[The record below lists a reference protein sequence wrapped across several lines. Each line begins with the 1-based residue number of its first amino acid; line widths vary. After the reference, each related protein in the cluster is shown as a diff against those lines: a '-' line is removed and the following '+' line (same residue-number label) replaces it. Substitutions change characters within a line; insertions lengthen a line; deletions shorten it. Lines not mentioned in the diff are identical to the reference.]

1 MQKIR
6 WGIIGCG
13 DVTEVKS
20 GPALQ
25 QAENSE
31 LVAVM
36 RRDKDKVRDY
46 AKRHHVPRWY
56 TDAEK
61 LIQDPEVDA
70 VYIATPP
77 DSHMLY
83 TLQVARAGK
92 PVYVEKPMARSHAE
106 CLTMID
112 ACAKAAVPLFT
123 AYYRR
128 SLPRFLK
135 VKSLLEE
142 GAIGKIRFVR
152 IELYQPPFAWD
163 YQPGSLP
170 WRVMPEIAGGGYF
183 IDLASH
189 TFDIL
194 DYYFGPIDRVQGY
207 ADNHAGL
214 YPAEDVVSCSFMFKS
229 GIAGNGFWCFTAAQR
244 SDVIEF
250 IGEKGKI
257 IFSTFSQDPVRLL
270 TPDLDKQWKII
281 NPGHIQLPHIQSIVN
296 DLSGIGTC
304 PSNGISA
311 ARTSW
316 VLDRILHEWRT
327 KNDISF
333 D

>member
-1 MQKIR
+1 MQNIR

-36 RRDKDKVRDY
+36 RRDKEKVRDY

-56 TDAEK
+56 TDAGE
-61 LIQDPEVDA
+61 LINDREIDV

-77 DSHMLY
+77 ESHKPY
-83 TLQVARAGK
+83 TLKVLEAGK
-92 PVYVEKPMARSHAE
+92 PVYVEKPMARSHQE
-106 CLTMID
+106 CLAMIE
-112 ACAKAAVPLFT
+112 ASNKSSLPLFT

-135 VKSLLEE
+135 VRSLLEE
-142 GAIGKIRFVR
+142 DAIGRVRFVR
-152 IELYQPPFAWD
+152 IELYQPPFD
-163 YQPGSLP
+163 SDHNRNDLP
-170 WRVMPEIAGGGYF
+170 WRVIPGIAGGGYF

-207 ADNHAGL
+207 AENHAGL
-214 YPAEDVVSCSFMFKS
+214 YPAEDVVSCSFMFRS
-229 GIAGNGFWCFTAAQR
+229 GIAGNGFWCFTAAQK

-257 IFSTFSQDPVRLL
+257 IFSTFSQDPIRLL
-270 TPDLDKQWKII
+270 TPDLVKQWEIK
-281 NPGHIQLPHIQSIVN
+281 NPRHIQLPHIQSIVN
-296 DLSGIGTC
+296 DLNGVGTC

-316 VLDRILHEWRT
+316 VLDQILHEWRK
-327 KNDISF
+327 KNNIRF